1 MFIAHKRVIKHTES
15 IKKMEINDDLILQ
28 WEPKINKMLSN
39 IYIQGYDRDDLAQEL
54 RLIVLKAAKL
64 YKPNR
69 NAIFHTYLHTAMVN
83 RLKTLWVQ
91 ASKKLHGQ
99 SLDAT
104 TSDSDGENSFKLS
117 DFVKQLDENLDEVE
131 FIDYLESLDLDDG
144 EKQFLK
150 DKFMNRTM
158 KDIEQNLKQLTKV
171 NTVNGEESVVNYSIY
186 KVKKSLRNKI
196 NEEK

>member
-1 MFIAHKRVIKHTES
+1 MFIVHESVIKH
-15 IKKMEINDDLILQ
+15 IGNKKQMKIDNDLILQ

-54 RLIVLKAAKL
+54 RMIVLKAAKL

-83 RLKTLWVQ
+83 RLKTLWLQ
-91 ASKKLHGQ
+91 ASKKIQ
-99 SLDAT
+99 SYSLDLETAE
-104 TSDSDGENSFKLS
+104 DDNSYRLS

-131 FIDYLESLDLDDG
+131 FVDYLDSLKLDKG
-144 EKQFLK
+144 EKEFLLK
-150 DKFMNRTM
+150 KFQNHTM
-158 KDIEQNLKQLTKV
+158 KDIEQQLKSISDTKI
-171 NTVNGEESVVNYSIY
+171 VNGQEVVVNYSIY
-186 KVKKSLRNKI
+186 KVKKSLRNKL

>member
-1 MFIAHKRVIKHTES
+1 MFIAHNRVIKRTES

-39 IYIQGYDRDDLAQEL
+39 IYIQGHDRDDLAQEL

-83 RLKTLWVQ
+83 RLKTLWMQ

>member
-83 RLKTLWVQ
+83 RLKTLWMQ

-131 FIDYLESLDLDDG
+131 FIEYLESLDLADG

>member
-1 MFIAHKRVIKHTES
+1 MFIAQEIAIKH
-15 IKKMEINDDLILQ
+15 IGNKMQMKIDNDLILQ

-54 RLIVLKAAKL
+54 RMIVLKAAKL

-83 RLKTLWVQ
+83 RLKTLWLQ
-91 ASKKLHGQ
+91 ASQKIQ
-99 SLDAT
+99 SYSLDLETAE
-104 TSDSDGENSFKLS
+104 DDNSYRLS

-131 FIDYLESLDLDDG
+131 FVDYLDSLKLDKG
-144 EKQFLK
+144 EKEFLLK
-150 DKFMNRTM
+150 KFQNHTM
-158 KDIEQNLKQLTKV
+158 KDIEQQLKSISDTKI
-171 NTVNGEESVVNYSIY
+171 VNGQEVVVNYSIY
-186 KVKKSLRNKI
+186 KVKKSLRNKL

>member
-1 MFIAHKRVIKHTES
+1 MKID
-15 IKKMEINDDLILQ
+15 NDLILQ

-54 RLIVLKAAKL
+54 RMIVLKAAKL

-83 RLKTLWVQ
+83 RLKTLWLQ
-91 ASKKLHGQ
+91 ASKKIQ
-99 SLDAT
+99 SYSLDLETAE
-104 TSDSDGENSFKLS
+104 DDNSYRLS

-131 FIDYLESLDLDDG
+131 FVDYLDSLKLDKG
-144 EKQFLK
+144 EKEFLLK
-150 DKFMNRTM
+150 KFQNHTM
-158 KDIEQNLKQLTKV
+158 KDIEQQLKSISDTKI
-171 NTVNGEESVVNYSIY
+171 VNGQEVVVNYSIY
-186 KVKKSLRNKI
+186 KVKKSLRNKL

>member
-1 MFIAHKRVIKHTES
+1 MFIAHEGVIKH
-15 IKKMEINDDLILQ
+15 IGNKKQMKIDNDLILQ

-54 RLIVLKAAKL
+54 RMIVLKAAKL

-83 RLKTLWVQ
+83 RLKTLWLQ
-91 ASKKLHGQ
+91 ASKKIQ
-99 SLDAT
+99 SYSLDLETAE
-104 TSDSDGENSFKLS
+104 DDNSYRLS

-131 FIDYLESLDLDDG
+131 FVDYLDSLKLDKG
-144 EKQFLK
+144 EKEFLLK
-150 DKFMNRTM
+150 KFQNHTM
-158 KDIEQNLKQLTKV
+158 KDIEQQLKSISDTKI
-171 NTVNGEESVVNYSIY
+171 VNGQEVVVNYSIY
-186 KVKKSLRNKI
+186 KVKKSLRNKL

>member
-1 MFIAHKRVIKHTES
+1 MFIAHNRVIKRTES

-39 IYIQGYDRDDLAQEL
+39 IYIQGHDRDDLAQEL

>member
-1 MFIAHKRVIKHTES
+1 
-15 IKKMEINDDLILQ
+15 
-28 WEPKINKMLSN
+28 MLSK
-39 IYIQGYDRDDLAQEL
+39 IYVQGYDRDDLAQEL
-54 RLIVLKAAKL
+54 RMIVLKAAKL

-83 RLKTLWVQ
+83 RLKTLWMQ
-91 ASKKLHGQ
+91 SSKKIHGQ

-104 TSDSDGENSFKLS
+104 TSDEAGEGSYKLS

-150 DKFMNRTM
+150 DKFMNKTM
-158 KDIEQNLKQLTKV
+158 KTIEENLKELSKIKY
-171 NTVNGEESVVNYSIY
+171 VNGKETVVNYSIY
-186 KVKKSLRNKI
+186 KVKKSLRNKL

>member
-1 MFIAHKRVIKHTES
+1 MFIAHKRVNKHTES

-83 RLKTLWVQ
+83 RLKTLWMQ

>member
-83 RLKTLWVQ
+83 RLKTLWMQ

>member
-1 MFIAHKRVIKHTES
+1 MFIAQEIAIKHIGNKENMK
-15 IKKMEINDDLILQ
+15 IDNDLILQ

-54 RLIVLKAAKL
+54 RMIVLKAAKL

-83 RLKTLWVQ
+83 RLKTLWMQ
-91 ASKKLHGQ
+91 ASKKIQGY
-99 SLDAT
+99 SLDLE
-104 TSDSDGENSFKLS
+104 TSEDGNSYKLS

-131 FIDYLESLDLDDG
+131 FVDYLDSLNLDKG
-144 EKQFLK
+144 EKEFLLK
-150 DKFMNRTM
+150 KFQNHTM
-158 KDIEQNLKQLTKV
+158 KDIEEKLKSISDTKI
-171 NTVNGEESVVNYSIY
+171 VNGQEVVVNYSIY
-186 KVKKSLRNKI
+186 KVKKSLRNKL

>member
-1 MFIAHKRVIKHTES
+1 MFIVHESVIKHIGNKEQMK
-15 IKKMEINDDLILQ
+15 IDNDLILQ

-83 RLKTLWVQ
+83 RLKTLWMQ

-99 SLDAT
+99 SLDET

-117 DFVKQLDENLDEVE
+117 DFIKQLDDNLDEVE
-131 FIDYLESLDLDDG
+131 FVDYLESLKLDKG
-144 EKQFLK
+144 EKEFLLK
-150 DKFMNRTM
+150 KFQNHTM
-158 KDIEQNLKQLTKV
+158 KDIEEKLKSISDTKI
-171 NTVNGEESVVNYSIY
+171 VNGQEVVVNYSIY
-186 KVKKSLRNKI
+186 KVKKSLRNKL

>member
-1 MFIAHKRVIKHTES
+1 MFIAHNRVIKRTES

-83 RLKTLWVQ
+83 RLKTLWMQ

>member
-15 IKKMEINDDLILQ
+15 IKKMEIIDDLILQ

-83 RLKTLWVQ
+83 RLKTLWMQ

>member
-1 MFIAHKRVIKHTES
+1 MFIARESVIKH
-15 IKKMEINDDLILQ
+15 IGNKNQMKIDNDLILQ

-54 RLIVLKAAKL
+54 RMIVLKAAKL

-83 RLKTLWVQ
+83 RLKTLWLQ
-91 ASKKLHGQ
+91 ASKKIQ
-99 SLDAT
+99 SYSLDLETAE
-104 TSDSDGENSFKLS
+104 DDNSYRLS

-131 FIDYLESLDLDDG
+131 FVDYLDSLKLDKG
-144 EKQFLK
+144 EKEFLLK
-150 DKFMNRTM
+150 KFQNHTM
-158 KDIEQNLKQLTKV
+158 KDIEQQLKSISDTKI
-171 NTVNGEESVVNYSIY
+171 VNGQEVVVNYSIY
-186 KVKKSLRNKI
+186 KVKKSLRNKL

>member
-1 MFIAHKRVIKHTES
+1 
-15 IKKMEINDDLILQ
+15 MEINDDLILQ

-83 RLKTLWVQ
+83 RLKTLWMQ

-131 FIDYLESLDLDDG
+131 FIDYLESLDLDEG

-158 KDIEQNLKQLTKV
+158 KDIEQNLKQLSSVT
-171 NTVNGEESVVNYSIY
+171 TTNGEESVVNYSIY